1 MIMTSIKQNIGPPAD
16 TVIVTSS
23 GITAREPQQKPALVF
38 SITLTQKRVRPPVWI
53 ILVLH
58 AKLASVRALLS
69 KAFITPTSHPLS
81 NLCAMCLPCLNHCC
95 MHTHST
101 QTKIRKCKCKFSRT
115 HIDVARTHAHTH
127 THTRT
132 RTRTRKHQHRNT
144 CTRHLQSLDDDV
156 LRHILQHHIWVC
168 LIIPDSIERSHLI
181 CFTCST
187 LFLRLYW
194 NAIETTFSH
203 GMKLRTRRKGFLR
216 ATRPIDKFQMTTR

>member
-1 MIMTSIKQNIGPPAD
+1 LRLRLSVSQPITNRLHYSHSDFNKTTKQKIGPAAD

-23 GITAREPQQKPALVF
+23 GITAREPQQNPVLVF

-58 AKLASVRALLS
+58 AELASVRAQFGPS
-69 KAFITPTSHPLS
+69 CQRPLS
-81 NLCAMCLPCLNHCC
+81 LQPPIH
-95 MHTHST
+95 
-101 QTKIRKCKCKFSRT
+101 SRT
-115 HIDVARTHAHTH
+115 CVRCTFPVACTHTIKNQKMQMQILTDTHRRRAHARTH
-127 THTRT
+127 
-132 RTRTRKHQHRNT
+132 TRKHQHRKT

-168 LIIPDSIERSHLI
+168 LIIPDNIERSHLS

-194 NAIETTFSH
+194 NRIWQR
-203 GMKLRTRRKGFLR
+203 GRGPLL
-216 ATRPIDKFQMTTR
+216 

>member
-1 MIMTSIKQNIGPPAD
+1 
-16 TVIVTSS
+16 VTSS
-23 GITAREPQQKPALVF
+23 EITAREPQQNPVLVF

-58 AKLASVRALLS
+58 AELASVRALRQR
-69 KAFITPTSHPLS
+69 PLS
-81 NLCAMCLPCLNHCC
+81 LQPPIHSRTCVRCAFPVAC
-95 MHTHST
+95 THASS
-101 QTKIRKCKCKFSRT
+101 IRKIQMKILTNTYRRR
-115 HIDVARTHAHTH
+115 AHAHTH
-127 THTRT
+127 TH
-132 RTRTRKHQHRNT
+132 TRKHQHRNT

-194 NAIETTFSH
+194 NRIWQR
-203 GMKLRTRRKGFLR
+203 GRGPLL
-216 ATRPIDKFQMTTR
+216 